1 MAEPWYVPKALSK
14 TAPGRKT
21 IKPIKMRISTKTT
34 IDIWNAR
41 FFFRERVLL
50 IRKRERHTG
59 RKPDSVSVL
68 SVIVPNSTSM
78 TGECFT
84 FSSTIA
90 TIQRKPS
97 ALNMF
102 CILPHAYTLPNHEK
116 MAKQRYKMNMI
127 DGRRDNEFTDLK
139 IYDLLIF
146 LLKPQIEQIGTDSF
160 LRNLINLWLKKYYL
174 ILVGFEVINIDD
186 SQLEGFGD
194 KTSGIHTRSFITSE
208 QTVHEVVLSLLQ

>member
-1 MAEPWYVPKALSK
+1 
-14 TAPGRKT
+14 
-21 IKPIKMRISTKTT
+21 
-34 IDIWNAR
+34 
-41 FFFRERVLL
+41 
-50 IRKRERHTG
+50 
-59 RKPDSVSVL
+59 
-68 SVIVPNSTSM
+68 
-78 TGECFT
+78 
-84 FSSTIA
+84 
-90 TIQRKPS
+90 
-97 ALNMF
+97 
-102 CILPHAYTLPNHEK
+102 

-127 DGRRDNEFTDLK
+127 DGRRDNGFTDLK
-139 IYDLLIF
+139 IYDLLIS

>member
-1 MAEPWYVPKALSK
+1 
-14 TAPGRKT
+14 
-21 IKPIKMRISTKTT
+21 
-34 IDIWNAR
+34 
-41 FFFRERVLL
+41 
-50 IRKRERHTG
+50 
-59 RKPDSVSVL
+59 
-68 SVIVPNSTSM
+68 
-78 TGECFT
+78 
-84 FSSTIA
+84 
-90 TIQRKPS
+90 
-97 ALNMF
+97 
-102 CILPHAYTLPNHEK
+102 

-194 KTSGIHTRSFITSE
+194 KTSGIHPRSFITSE
-208 QTVHEVVLSLLQ
+208 QTVHEVVLSFLQ

>member
-1 MAEPWYVPKALSK
+1 
-14 TAPGRKT
+14 
-21 IKPIKMRISTKTT
+21 
-34 IDIWNAR
+34 
-41 FFFRERVLL
+41 
-50 IRKRERHTG
+50 
-59 RKPDSVSVL
+59 
-68 SVIVPNSTSM
+68 
-78 TGECFT
+78 
-84 FSSTIA
+84 
-90 TIQRKPS
+90 
-97 ALNMF
+97 
-102 CILPHAYTLPNHEK
+102 

-174 ILVGFEVINIDD
+174 ILVGFEVIDIYD

-194 KTSGIHTRSFITSE
+194 KSSGIHTCSFITSE